1 MCDLFEP
8 YYSSKVESKYYN
20 LHLSKIHFREV
31 WFAQTSISKQESTF
45 SDSQSYYSWQGELLG
60 FY

>member
-8 YYSSKVESKYYN
+8 YYSSKRESKYYN
-20 LHLSKIHFREV
+20 LHLSKIHLEV
-31 WFAQTSISKQESTF
+31 SLIGLNFISKQESTF